1 MKTAVIL
8 DIDNLQDHE
17 INLALTFFTR
27 GTTFFAVGLAPLD
40 LVYKN
45 GNSLIHCNKNKFQKL
60 GQQFHFNRKQLVI
73 IPNNV
78 AMAESSD
85 IKIAQ
90 VMGRCIAGS
99 FDQCIVVSNDHSMFM
114 LAIMMKQIMPI
125 WIMITRP
132 QHGTI
137 FQKTNARMKGV
148 PVIRA
153 KKFPSVSVR
162 SFVQEI

>member
-17 INLALTFFTR
+17 IGLALTFFTR
-27 GTTFFAVGLAPLD
+27 ETTFFAVGLAPLD
-40 LVYKN
+40 MVYKA
-45 GNSLIHCNKNKFQKL
+45 GNSPTCVNKNKFAKMA
-60 GQQFHFNRKQLVI
+60 QQFHFNRDQLVI

-78 AMAESSD
+78 AMLESSD

-90 VMGRCIAGS
+90 IMGRCIAGQ

-114 LAIMMKQIMPI
+114 LAIMMKQMMPT
-125 WIMITRP
+125 WMLITRP
-132 QHGTI
+132 NHGTI
-137 FQKTNARMKGV
+137 FQKTNSRMAGV

-153 KKFPSVSVR
+153 KKFPCHSIR
-162 SFVQEI
+162 SFVKVI